1 MSPISASSSS
11 QCGRTPEDDECR
23 GPDRARLS
31 PSVAGLG
38 LVSLLMGMS
47 SAMIYGLLP
56 LFLVTIVGAGVA
68 SADLIEGIAEAT
80 TSLIKIFS
88 GGGQ

>member
-1 MSPISASSSS
+1 MPRARDRGASI
-11 QCGRTPEDDECR
+11 GPR
-23 GPDRARLS
+23 PDRTRLS
-31 PSVAGLG
+31 PKVAVLG
-38 LVSLLMGMS
+38 VVSLLMGMS
-47 SAMIYGLLP
+47 SATIYGLLP

-68 SADLIEGIAEAT
+68 SVDLIEGIAEAA